1 MAVESTCAPTISRSC
16 LEEDLAPMSDRCN
29 YQLCW
34 SHGAMISLL
43 QVPRGRLAAA
53 ARPWTPPPIHGRA
66 AILVETRTRALS
78 ARLRRGLPPSSCGHG
93 RRLDHD
99 ASWDAHEKLP
109 PHHRPPIVAEAWDA
123 RRRRRNRMSR
133 PRLRYRN
140 ANGRTGVARRNRIS
154 DNNVLLGHTMTGNA
168 ARSAPPRMRATVTFS
183 LSVQR

>member
-1 MAVESTCAPTISRSC
+1 MPRYSWRLVRE
-16 LEEDLAPMSDRCN
+16 RC
-29 YQLCW
+29 
-34 SHGAMISLL
+34 
-43 QVPRGRLAAA
+43 
-53 ARPWTPPPIHGRA
+53 PPA
-66 AILVETRTRALS
+66 CV
-78 ARLRRGLPPSSCGHG
+78 GLPPSSCGHG
-93 RRLDHD
+93 RRLDDD

-123 RRRRRNRMSR
+123 RRRRNRMSR

-183 LSVQR
+183 LSVQCKAALLSLVALKDFNSVSKFPLSPNVIHKYVNQSIEQRNVFKLHCNLSLLSAESINKVCKYKS